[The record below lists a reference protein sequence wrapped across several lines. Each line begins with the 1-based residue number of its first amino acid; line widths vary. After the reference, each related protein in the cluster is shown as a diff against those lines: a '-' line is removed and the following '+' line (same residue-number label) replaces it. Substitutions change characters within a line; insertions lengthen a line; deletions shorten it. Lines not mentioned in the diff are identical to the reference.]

1 MNVKNKKQNNFIDMI
16 KENAFIK
23 KLIIIGLAFL
33 VLGIFFY
40 SIFIEKTPENHNLT
54 DVENY
59 VEYLED
65 KLENTLKK
73 VEGVGD
79 VSVVITVSS
88 GKETVLASTI
98 KTSNENGVLIT
109 EESPVIINGKT
120 VVLKENYP
128 EITGVLIVAGGGND
142 IGVKYRLQTA
152 TASLLK
158 IGIDKIE
165 ILSMK

>member
-1 MNVKNKKQNNFIDMI
+1 M
-16 KENAFIK
+16 
-23 KLIIIGLAFL
+23 
-33 VLGIFFY
+33 
-40 SIFIEKTPENHNLT
+40 T